1 MGGLQLISQS
11 HFNNHSL
18 ELSHTPDNPYTSRI
32 MAERKP
38 QDNVSSGTLHLV
50 MKVRRKKID
59 PTKIKTSFLGLVNTV
74 YTFDV
79 MCDFQYLPLKKRVGC
94 DTFEDLI
101 PKLIPT
107 DIASALSWWDASE
120 SVATPL
126 FLPPYQFSR
135 YLTPS
140 TKILGRETDHTEKTK
155 NAQKKGYGQ
164 NLRVERK
171 ALSVTVN
178 AKEEFPLE
186 PSQEAV
192 DEAMFRCKHDEP
204 HRLLRELFDERPM
217 WTRMGLLYRTR
228 IDDSLLRS
236 ILQKYAF
243 YILSGP
249 WGRLWCKFGYDP
261 RTDRNGGLYQT
272 IMVSFRQHG
281 SIPER
286 QRLKVSSDRAQTI
299 NHTADVSEPV
309 TYMYEPGKLP
319 RIRQMW
325 YCVMDVRLPQAMNE
339 LVAVVENN
347 TPPTPEEVRDKGWLP
362 NTLLEKIRDLIKE
375 DVARTSA
382 ELEGLMNDTAPGE
395 EEF

>member
-1 MGGLQLISQS
+1 MLWNFGIFH
-11 HFNNHSL
+11 HF
-18 ELSHTPDNPYTSRI
+18 PI
-32 MAERKP
+32 
-38 QDNVSSGTLHLV
+38 
-50 MKVRRKKID
+50 
-59 PTKIKTSFLGLVNTV
+59 
-74 YTFDV
+74 
-79 MCDFQYLPLKKRVGC
+79 
-94 DTFEDLI
+94 
-101 PKLIPT
+101 
-107 DIASALSWWDASE
+107 
-120 SVATPL
+120 
-126 FLPPYQFSR
+126 FS
-135 YLTPS
+135 
-140 TKILGRETDHTEKTK
+140 D
-155 NAQKKGYGQ
+155 
-164 NLRVERK
+164 LRVERK

-299 NHTADVSEPV
+299 NHTADVS
-309 TYMYEPGKLP
+309 GKFSFFP
-319 RIRQMW
+319 
-325 YCVMDVRLPQAMNE
+325 DVEILRCSAR
-339 LVAVVENN
+339 
-347 TPPTPEEVRDKGWLP
+347 EV
-362 NTLLEKIRDLIKE
+362 
-375 DVARTSA
+375 SA
-382 ELEGLMNDTAPGE
+382 WSNI
-395 EEF
+395 FK